1 MPRNKKNRDINRLPK
16 GLLLFLGM
24 LIVLSVFFMFSINV
38 TPPKV
43 PVLKHSIFLTKINDS
58 LVTCNKSW
66 IKKNK
71 DGLWEL
77 FIEGSPYERGLTTG
91 ALTQN
96 LSRFQEYAFVNEIVK
111 MIPSKSY
118 LDFLKYFIAFFNRNL
133 DQSIPNENLL
143 EMYGISHYM
152 SNDYSFIGPAYL
164 RVLNYHAAHDIG
176 HALVNYHMVGC
187 TSFAVKNSAS
197 ADSSLL
203 IARNFDFYV
212 GDNFAKNKIIAFI
225 VPDSGYK
232 FMNISWGGG
241 MTGVLSGMN
250 EKGLTVT
257 INAASSDIPYSA
269 ATPIS
274 IVTRNILQYAKNIKE
289 AIAIATRF
297 KTFVSESILIGSAE
311 DNNAILIEKSPTRQ
325 FVYSSP
331 NDYLI
336 CTNHFQ
342 SDSFMTDKRNLE
354 NMLNSPSLY
363 RYFRVKE
370 LIKKNLPVS
379 TSSAATILRD
389 RNGIRNQNIGMC
401 NEKSINQLIAHHS
414 IIFKPK
420 QRIVWV
426 STYPFQLGKYIA
438 YDLNKIFNDTFDIRH
453 SSVLNEQSLTINCDP
468 FLYSKEYKS
477 FKVYKLAKEYIS
489 FLTRYPSLGT
499 LSEKTAQS
507 FISSNPEYYYTYQV
521 IGNYYKSR
529 NENDL
534 AIKSYKIALTK
545 EVTSVNDKKALNES
559 IKECEVQ

>member
-1 MPRNKKNRDINRLPK
+1 MPRSKKNSDINHLPR
-16 GLLLFLGM
+16 GLLLFLAL
-24 LIVLSVFFMFSINV
+24 LIGLSVLFMFSINIS
-38 TPPKV
+38 PPKV
-43 PVLKHSIFLTKINDS
+43 PALKNNISLTKINDS

-66 IKKNK
+66 IKKNN

-77 FIEGSPYERGLTTG
+77 YIKGSPYERGLTIG
-91 ALTQN
+91 ALTQV
-96 LSRFQEYAFVNEIVK
+96 LIRYQEHAFVDEIIK

-133 DQSIPNENLL
+133 DQFIPQEDLL

-152 SNDYSFIGPAYL
+152 SKDYSFIGPAYL

-187 TSFAVKNSAS
+187 TSFAVKNCAS

-212 GDNFAKNKIIAFI
+212 GDNFAKNKIITFI
-225 VPDSGYK
+225 IPDSGYK
-232 FMNISWGGG
+232 FMDISWGG
-241 MTGVLSGMN
+241 MTGVVSGMN

-274 IVTRNILQYAKNIKE
+274 IITRNILQYAKNIKE
-289 AIAIATRF
+289 AIIIATRF

-311 DNNAILIEKSPTRQ
+311 DNNAILIEKSPTKQ

-331 NDYLI
+331 DDYLI

-354 NMLNSPSLY
+354 NMLNSSSLY

-370 LIKKNLPVS
+370 LIKKNIPVS
-379 TSSAATILRD
+379 YTSAATILRD
-389 RNGIRNQNIGMC
+389 RKGIRNQNIGMC

-420 QRIVWV
+420 QGIVWV

-438 YDLNKIFNDTFDIRH
+438 YDLNKIFSDTFDIKH
-453 SSVLNEQSLTINCDP
+453 TPVLSETNLAINNDP
-468 FLYSKEYKS
+468 FLNTKEYKS

-489 FLTRYPSLGT
+489 QYTKYPSLGI
-499 LSEKTAQS
+499 LSEKTLNN
-507 FISSNPEYYYTYQV
+507 FISSNPEYYYTYQ
-521 IGNYYKSR
+521 IAGNYYKSR
-529 NENDL
+529 NKKDQ
-534 AIKSYKIALTK
+534 AIKLYKIALTK
-545 EVTSVNDKKALNES
+545 EVTSVNDQKAIKES
-559 IKECEVQ
+559 IKECEVE